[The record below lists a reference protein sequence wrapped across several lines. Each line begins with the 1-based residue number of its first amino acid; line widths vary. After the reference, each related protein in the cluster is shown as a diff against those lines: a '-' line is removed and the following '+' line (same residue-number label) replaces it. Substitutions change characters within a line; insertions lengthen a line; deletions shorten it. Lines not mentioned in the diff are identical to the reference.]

1 MQSEDW
7 PTNNVART
15 RACGGLHKRA
25 LKLYRMGFLRGT
37 VETTVKVRIC
47 SERRDSAVGSWR
59 PKARGVNLPPP
70 RMPPAAQGLA
80 LP

>member
-37 VETTVKVRIC
+37 VETTVKVR
-47 SERRDSAVGSWR
+47 RDSAVGSWR